1 MKLRITFYAE
11 PRDVHPLILA
21 NPTGDFESLESARK
35 SAFEDADRPTMQA
48 HSIIIATVE
57 TLRLRSIGR
66 AMARVT
72 GRAANKPLIAGFAG
86 KTSALVDHLVSAR
99 EQRRLDVE
107 AECFAVLSCSP
118 AP

>member
-48 HSIIIATVE
+48 HSIIIATVDDSSVE
-57 TLRLRSIGR
+57 EHWARDGKGDWSRS
-66 AMARVT
+66 
-72 GRAANKPLIAGFAG
+72 
-86 KTSALVDHLVSAR
+86 S
-99 EQRRLDVE
+99 Q
-107 AECFAVLSCSP
+107 
-118 AP
+118 